1 MNIIDVNIT
10 HNLLFADNSFDS
22 YKNSL
27 ILDATIDYLIKTRQC
42 HESLFKDNWELLN
55 EEFSFAK

>member
-42 HESLFKDNWELLN
+42 NESLFKDN
-55 EEFSFAK
+55 